1 MWRQSGHPEMG
12 GGGKAG
18 RKRAQWI
25 WAGRERADGRGAPGV
40 EVMGPRDNAWLVR
53 APDPETLSDLLA
65 SVDRPR
71 GRLRI
76 EVDPARA

>member
-1 MWRQSGHPEMG
+1 
-12 GGGKAG
+12 
-18 RKRAQWI
+18 
-25 WAGRERADGRGAPGV
+25 
-40 EVMGPRDNAWLVR
+40 VMGPRDNAWLVR